1 MFLPWMIPI
10 AMDLDIYLI
19 VLSVEYGGRK
29 SWVCVIFTLNK
40 SALMYMYLGCGLQV
54 DFIG

>member
-1 MFLPWMIPI
+1 VFLPWMIPI